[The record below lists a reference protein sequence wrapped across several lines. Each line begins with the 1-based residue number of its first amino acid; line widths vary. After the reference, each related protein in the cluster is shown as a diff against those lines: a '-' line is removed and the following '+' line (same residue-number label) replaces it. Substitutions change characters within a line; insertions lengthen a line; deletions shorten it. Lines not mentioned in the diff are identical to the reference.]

1 MKKATTK
8 ALKKRLFQLLFP
20 SFKKDY
26 QSLECIAENRLNRL
40 KHLIYLSYLYES
52 RKDIFF
58 RKFRESVRL
67 EELKKKSIVTF
78 TYDPKQIADFILQKN
93 LLADKANISY
103 DPTKIS
109 KNILTKHIDDFLS
122 AKDREILTLM
132 ACGFLEKE
140 LHVILEMKN
149 PASIHVK
156 LHRIRKKCLGESL
169 PSSSTTGKRSIRR
182 IFLSS
187 YENVEKKRPKD
198 SFFPLITMKN
208 YKYLKI
214 KILHPP

>member
-1 MKKATTK
+1 MKKTAICST
-8 ALKKRLFQLLFP
+8 LKEHLLQFLFP
-20 SFKKDY
+20 SFKKTH
-26 QSLECIAENRLNRL
+26 QSLERIAQNRLNHL
-40 KHLIYLSYLYES
+40 KYLIYLSYLYES

-78 TYDPKQIADFILQKN
+78 TYDPEQIADFILQKN

-109 KNILTKHIDDFLS
+109 KKILSKHIDNFLS

-169 PSSSTTGKRSIRR
+169 LLPSTTGKRSIR
-182 IFLSS
+182 
-187 YENVEKKRPKD
+187 
-198 SFFPLITMKN
+198 
-208 YKYLKI
+208 
-214 KILHPP
+214 